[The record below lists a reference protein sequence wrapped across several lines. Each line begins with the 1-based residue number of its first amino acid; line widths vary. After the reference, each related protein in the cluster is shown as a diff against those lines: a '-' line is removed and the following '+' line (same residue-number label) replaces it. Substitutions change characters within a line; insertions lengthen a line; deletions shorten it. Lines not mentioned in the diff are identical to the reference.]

1 MKNVRKSFSCLI
13 YATRSCFALDKSTF
27 CAFLFSKCST
37 AGLTDVVR
45 KPVGLLSFLWHPNL
59 RGVDI
64 NQWLESFL
72 GCLNSATQ
80 EKRIP
85 FLIYPDSFIERTLTR
100 FSFLKAVLN
109 FLRGKKNSPESKPT
123 SNVLSLMVVL
133 TSYFVQSTCF

>member
-1 MKNVRKSFSCLI
+1 MENVRKSFSCLI
-13 YATRSCFALDKSTF
+13 YATGSCLVLKKSTF

-45 KPVGLLSFLWHPNL
+45 KPVGSLSFLWHPNL

-64 NQWLESFL
+64 NHWLERFL

-80 EKRIP
+80 GKGIP
-85 FLIYPDSFIERTLTR
+85 FLKYSDSFIKRTLNL

-109 FLRGKKNSPESKPT
+109 FLRAKMNSIESKPT
-123 SNVLSLMVVL
+123 SNVLSLMVAL
-133 TSYFVQSTCF
+133 TSYFFQSTCF